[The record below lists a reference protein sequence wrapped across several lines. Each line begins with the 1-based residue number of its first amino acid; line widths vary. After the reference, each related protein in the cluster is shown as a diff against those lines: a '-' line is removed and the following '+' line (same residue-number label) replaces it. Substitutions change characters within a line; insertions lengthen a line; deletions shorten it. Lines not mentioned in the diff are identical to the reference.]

1 MAGPA
6 RYLDPKVLAR
16 IGSLDLKA
24 KTVVEGVLSGL
35 HRSPKRGYSVEFAE
49 YRQYLPGDALAT
61 PTGTT

>member
-35 HRSPKRGYSVEFAE
+35 
-49 YRQYLPGDALAT
+49 QYLEWRLCNAARGAT
-61 PTGTT
+61 